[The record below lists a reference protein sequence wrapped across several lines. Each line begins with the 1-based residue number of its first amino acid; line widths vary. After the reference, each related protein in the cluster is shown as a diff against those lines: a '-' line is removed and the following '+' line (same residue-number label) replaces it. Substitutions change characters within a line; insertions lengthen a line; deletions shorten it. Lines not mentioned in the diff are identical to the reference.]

1 MKAQNNQSGIMGLGL
16 IENGLIENGLIENG
30 LVRITGEHCACDH
43 LARYGK
49 AFGEASQPM
58 RHLIHTI
65 SHHVTR
71 QVIIEN
77 RDDPARHI

>member
-1 MKAQNNQSGIMGLGL
+1 MKAQNNQSGIMGVR
-16 IENGLIENGLIENG
+16 LIENGLIENG

-49 AFGEASQPM
+49 VFGEASQPM

-65 SHHVTR
+65 SHHVAR
-71 QVIIEN
+71 QVIIDN
-77 RDDPARHI
+77 PDDPARHI